1 MAHSVVLRRARP
13 FSFLRLSPDLL
24 FWGALLLLNGLLFL
38 PAYLLNQESSRLLP
52 FDVIRHDGWHLLQ
65 DLAVARPNFDLFRL
79 NLELFLFV
87 ALWIFVKPLQRG
99 WVRGLFI
106 AIYLLAFCYYIYE
119 GISLFI
125 YFSEPVFYS
134 QSHLITAGLP
144 FLLQSLQLS
153 AATYVAAG
161 FSFLAFIGLIY
172 WLARL
177 MTEEARVAQLSRA
190 TRGTMLGVCGFM
202 LALLVYLAGNLA
214 SPEMVVSSLFAK
226 LEQNLAESA
235 RVYEKIHGYDDSV
248 IFETYDYTDKV
259 LETKPNIYLI
269 FIESY
274 GSVLYKR
281 KDWIKPYRDLLAEV
295 EAELSAD
302 GWSMASALSES
313 PIWGGGSWMSY
324 TSALFGLRID
334 NDAEYL
340 ALVDT
345 YQHKAYPDFG
355 AYLRS
360 QGYHYA
366 WLTSISRELKE
377 DRWQVYQRFYG
388 MDHWVRFKD
397 LNYVGPMVSWGPAP
411 LDQYSLN
418 FARELVE
425 ESTDKPILFY
435 NLTQN
440 SHYPW
445 YELGELADDWRDLN
459 DPDYPQPNAPAEL
472 IKHDAKRQNYFNSI
486 RYELKMLSDFIR
498 SDTAENSIFVLVGDH
513 QPPQVSR
520 RDDSSDTPIHII
532 SRDADFIASFFEYGF
547 EEGMDVSVIEPAL
560 RHEGIYSLMVRQLLQ
575 QYGEEGVDLPNYL
588 PNGVSFSVTDPEPT
602 PEPEP

>member
-1 MAHSVVLRRARP
+1 MAHSVVLRRSRLHLP
-13 FSFLRLSPDLL
+13 LRLPPDLL
-24 FWGALLLLNGLLFL
+24 FWIALLILNGLLFL
-38 PAYLLNQESSRLLP
+38 PAYLFNQESSRL
-52 FDVIRHDGWHLLQ
+52 Q
-65 DLAVARPNFDLFRL
+65 DLAVVRPNFDLFRL
-79 NLELFLFV
+79 NLELFVFV
-87 ALWIFVKPLQRG
+87 TLWIFVKPLQRG
-99 WVRGLFI
+99 WVRWLFTT
-106 AIYLLAFCYYIYE
+106 IYLLAFGYYVYE

-144 FLLQSLQLS
+144 FLLQGLNLS
-153 AATYVAAG
+153 VVTYVAAG
-161 FSFLAFIGLIY
+161 ASFVTFVGLIHL
-172 WLARL
+172 LAHT
-177 MTEEARVAQLSRA
+177 MTEETRVAQLSRFTQA
-190 TRGTMLGVCGFM
+190 TMISICGLMLV
-202 LALLVYLAGNLA
+202 LLIYSAGKLS
-214 SPEMVVSSLFAK
+214 SPEMVVSSLFTK
-226 LEQNLAESA
+226 LEQNLAESIH
-235 RVYEKIHGYDDSV
+235 VYQKIHDYEDSV
-248 IFETYDYTDKV
+248 IFETYDYTDKE
-259 LETKPNIYLI
+259 LETKPNVYLI

-281 KDWIKPYRDLLAEV
+281 KDWIKPYRALLADV
-295 EAELSAD
+295 EADLSAD
-302 GWSMASALSES
+302 GWSMASALSEA

-340 ALVDT
+340 ALLDT
-345 YQHKAYPDFG
+345 YQYKEYPDFG

-366 WLTSISRELKE
+366 WLTPISRELKE
-377 DRWQVYQRFYG
+377 EKWQEYMRFYG
-388 MDHWVRFKD
+388 MDQWVRFRD
-397 LNYVGPMVSWGPAP
+397 LDYVGPMVSWGPAP

-425 ESTDKPILFY
+425 ETSDKPILFY

-445 YELGELADDWRDLN
+445 YELPEIVDDWRTLN

-498 SDTAENSIFVLVGDH
+498 SDAAENSIFVLVGDH

-520 RDDSSDTPIHII
+520 RDDGSDTPIHII
-532 SRDADFIASFFEYGF
+532 SRDANFVESFFEYGF
-547 EEGMDVSVIEPAL
+547 DPGMDVSVVEPVL
-560 RHEGIYSLMVRQLLQ
+560 RHEGIYSLLVRQLLQ
-575 QYGEEGVDLPNYL
+575 QYGKEGVDLPNYL
-588 PNGVSFSVTDPEPT
+588 PNGVSFSVAETEP
-602 PEPEP
+602 

>member
-1 MAHSVVLRRARP
+1 MAHSVVLRRSRLHLP
-13 FSFLRLSPDLL
+13 LRLPPDLL
-24 FWGALLLLNGLLFL
+24 FWIALLILNGLLFL

-52 FDVIRHDGWHLLQ
+52 FATFRHDGWHLLQ
-65 DLAVARPNFDLFRL
+65 DLAVVRPNFDLFRL
-79 NLELFLFV
+79 NLELFVFV
-87 ALWIFVKPLQRG
+87 TLWIFARPLQRG
-99 WVRGLFI
+99 WVRSLFTTV
-106 AIYLLAFCYYIYE
+106 YLLAFGYYVYE

-144 FLLQSLQLS
+144 FLLQGLNLS
-153 AATYVAAG
+153 SVTYVAAG
-161 FSFLAFIGLIY
+161 ASFVAFVGLIY
-172 WLARL
+172 LLAHM
-177 MTEEARVAQLSRA
+177 MTEETRVAQLSQGTRRA
-190 TRGTMLGVCGFM
+190 MLGICGLM
-202 LALLVYLAGNLA
+202 LVLSFYSGGKLS
-214 SPEMVVSSLFAK
+214 SPEMVVSSLFTK
-226 LEQNLAESA
+226 LEQNLTESIH
-235 RVYEKIHGYDDSV
+235 VYQKIYGYDDSV
-248 IFETYDYTDKV
+248 IFETYDYADKE
-259 LETKPNIYLI
+259 LEIKPNVYLI

-281 KDWIKPYRDLLAEV
+281 KDWIKPYRALLAEV
-295 EAELSAD
+295 EAQLSAD
-302 GWSMASALSES
+302 GWSMVSALSEA

-324 TSALFGLRID
+324 TSALFGLHID

-340 ALVDT
+340 ALLDT
-345 YQHKAYPDFG
+345 YQHKEYPDFG

-366 WLTSISRELKE
+366 WLTPISRELKE
-377 DRWQVYQRFYG
+377 DKWQEYMRFYG
-388 MDHWVRFKD
+388 MDQWVRFKD

-425 ESTDKPILFY
+425 ETSDKPILFY

-445 YELGELADDWRDLN
+445 YELGELAGDWRDLN

-472 IKHDAKRQNYFNSI
+472 INHDAKRQNYFNSI
-486 RYELKMLSDFIR
+486 RYELKVLSDFIR
-498 SDTAENSIFVLVGDH
+498 SDAAENSIFVLVGDH

-532 SRDADFIASFFEYGF
+532 SRDADFIESFLEYGF
-547 EEGMDVSVIEPAL
+547 NAGMDVSVVEPVM
-560 RHEGIYSLMVRQLLQ
+560 RHEGLYSLLVRQLLQ
-575 QYGEEGVDLPNYL
+575 QYGKEGVDLPNYL
-588 PNGVSFSVTDPEPT
+588 PNGVSFSVTETEP
-602 PEPEP
+602 